1 MAEPKSLPAG
11 YEELEPYAA
20 LWAHPTEDA
29 RNARRW
35 RASAEEF
42 ASFYTAMMPRLD
54 AILEELSGYSLDGMD
69 PAQRNLFCLA
79 AAFAEA
85 APHHELYGGSA
96 AVPHSFSAHRF
107 APRHG
112 AKESWAASFNR

>member
-1 MAEPKSLPAG
+1 MLPSKRSGTA
-11 YEELEPYAA
+11 
-20 LWAHPTEDA
+20 
-29 RNARRW
+29 
-35 RASAEEF
+35 RASAVTRGRSGPSCG
-42 ASFYTAMMPRLD
+42 ACG

-112 AKESWAASFNR
+112 AKESWAASFDR